1 VNVNSTVRDTVAL
14 AVVGIVLVA
23 LALGGH
29 TKDAQTE
36 SRSSTYDDG
45 PNGYRALYRVL
56 ETAHV
61 PVRRLRRSL
70 TTMTPGGTLVLSD
83 DSGDPARIPL
93 DRSDR
98 AALSRFVAGGGRLV
112 VLSDD
117 FDGMRDIVPHVPQ
130 ISAADVDIATASDA
144 LQNAAGVG
152 TVDAP
157 AESAFVRS
165 GGATPLLVSSGGDRV
180 AIAYRVGK
188 GSVIAV
194 TSPDA
199 FGNERLA
206 KRDNVRFAYAV
217 LAGHQPVV
225 FDEYAHGYNDD
236 ATFWQA
242 IPIEIRWALGATI
255 VIVLVGLI
263 GANVPFAP
271 PVPLDAPDERTSA
284 AYVDAMASLLRR
296 ARARADALS
305 SLARNVRRASR
316 STQRDGAVREL
327 DELLASTPSDAVLR
341 RAAWLEFQLRKD
353 RI

>member
-1 VNVNSTVRDTVAL
+1 MNATARDSVAL
-14 AVVGIVLVA
+14 AVAGIVLVA

-29 TKDAQTE
+29 AKDAQTT
-36 SRSSTYDDG
+36 SRPSTYDAG
-45 PNGYRALYRVL
+45 SNGYRALYRVL
-56 ETAHV
+56 ESARV
-61 PVRRLRRSL
+61 PVRQLRRSL

-83 DSGDPARIPL
+83 NNGDPARIAL
-93 DRSDR
+93 DRTDR
-98 AALSRFVAGGGRLV
+98 AALSRFVSGGGRLV
-112 VLSDD
+112 VLSGD
-117 FDGMRDIVPHVPQ
+117 FDGMRDVIPRVPDTKD
-130 ISAADVDIATASDA
+130 ADVDVATASIA
-144 LQNAAGVG
+144 LQTAAGVRS
-152 TVDAP
+152 VDAP
-157 AESAFVRS
+157 SESAFVRS
-165 GGATPLLVSSGGDRV
+165 SGALPLLISTGGDRV

-188 GSVIAV
+188 GLVIAV
-194 TSPDA
+194 TSPEA

-217 LAGHQPVV
+217 LAGHGPVV

-242 IPIEIRWALGATI
+242 IPIEIRWALGATM

-296 ARARADALS
+296 ARARADALA

-316 STQRDGAVREL
+316 SPQRDGAVREM
-327 DELLASTPSDAVLR
+327 DELLASTPTDAVLR

>member
-1 VNVNSTVRDTVAL
+1 MNATTRDTVAL
-14 AVVGIVLVA
+14 VGAGIVLVA

-29 TKDAQTE
+29 AKDAQTA
-36 SRSSTYDDG
+36 STSSTYDAGRD
-45 PNGYRALYRVL
+45 GYRALYRVL
-56 ETAHV
+56 ESAHV
-61 PVRRLRRSL
+61 PVRQLRRSL
-70 TTMTPGGTLVLSD
+70 TAMTPGGTLVLSNN
-83 DSGDPARIPL
+83 SGDPARIAFDRT
-93 DRSDR
+93 DRS
-98 AALSRFVAGGGRLV
+98 ALSRFVSGGGRLV
-112 VLSDD
+112 VLSGD
-117 FDGMRDIVPHVPQ
+117 FDGMRAVVPHLPET
-130 ISAADVDIATASDA
+130 SAANAGLAIASTALRA
-144 LQNAAGVG
+144 AAGVRI
-152 TVDAP
+152 VDAP
-157 AESAFVRS
+157 SESAFVRS
-165 GGATPLLVSSGGDRV
+165 AGAMPLLLSLDGDRV

-188 GSVIAV
+188 GSVVAV
-194 TSPDA
+194 TSPEA
-199 FGNERLA
+199 FGDERLA

-217 LAGHQPVV
+217 LAGHGPVV

-242 IPIEIRWALGATI
+242 IPIEIRWALGVTML
-255 VIVLVGLI
+255 VVLVGLI

-296 ARARADALS
+296 ARARADVLA

-316 STQRDGAVREL
+316 STQRDAAVREF

>member
-1 VNVNSTVRDTVAL
+1 MNATVRDTVAL
-14 AVVGIVLVA
+14 AVAGTVLVA

-29 TKDAQTE
+29 AKDAQPT
-36 SRSSTYDDG
+36 SRASTYDAG
-45 PNGYRALYRVL
+45 RNGYRALYRVL
-56 ETAHV
+56 ESAHV
-61 PVRRLRRSL
+61 PVRQLRRSL

-83 DSGDPARIPL
+83 NSGDPARIAF
-93 DRSDR
+93 DRADR
-98 AALSRFVAGGGRLV
+98 AALARFVSGGGRLV
-112 VLSDD
+112 VLSGD
-117 FDGMRDIVPHVPQ
+117 FDGMRDVVPHAPETN
-130 ISAADVDIATASDA
+130 ANEAEYAIASTALRTA
-144 LQNAAGVG
+144 TGVR

-165 GGATPLLVSSGGDRV
+165 ASAMPLLVSPDGDRI

-194 TSPDA
+194 TSPEA
-199 FGNERLA
+199 FENERLA
-206 KRDNVRFAYAV
+206 KRDNVQFAYAV
-217 LAGHQPVV
+217 LSGHGPVV

-236 ATFWQA
+236 ATFWQT
-242 IPIEIRWALGATI
+242 IPIEIRWALGATML
-255 VIVLVGLI
+255 VVLVGLI

-296 ARARADALS
+296 ARARADALA
-305 SLARNVRRASR
+305 SLARNVRRTSR
-316 STQRDGAVREL
+316 STERDNAVHEL
-327 DELLASTPSDAVLR
+327 DELLASTPTDAVLR

>member
-1 VNVNSTVRDTVAL
+1 MNATARDTVAL
-14 AVVGIVLVA
+14 AVAGIVLVA

-29 TKDAQTE
+29 AKEAQTS
-36 SRSSTYDDG
+36 SRPSTYDAG
-45 PNGYRALYRVL
+45 RNGYRALYRVL
-56 ETAHV
+56 ESAHV
-61 PVRRLRRSL
+61 PVRQLRRSL
-70 TTMTPGGTLVLSD
+70 TTITPGGTLVLSD
-83 DSGDPARIPL
+83 DSGDPARIAF
-93 DRSDR
+93 DRTDR
-98 AALSRFVAGGGRLV
+98 AALSRFVSGGGRLV
-112 VLSDD
+112 VLSGD
-117 FDGMRDIVPHVPQ
+117 FDGLRDIVPHVPAT
-130 ISAADVDIATASDA
+130 STADVKVAIAATV
-144 LQNAAGVG
+144 LRTAAGVR
-152 TVDAP
+152 TVDTP
-157 AESAFVRS
+157 SESAFARS
-165 GGATPLLVSSGGDRV
+165 AGAMPLLVSPGGDRV
-180 AIAYRVGK
+180 AIAYRIGK

-194 TSPDA
+194 TSPEA
-199 FGNERLA
+199 FGNERLT

-217 LAGHQPVV
+217 LAGHGPVV

-242 IPIEIRWALGATI
+242 IPIEIRWALGATM
-255 VIVLVGLI
+255 VILLVGLI

-296 ARARADALS
+296 ARARADALA
-305 SLARNVRRASR
+305 SLARNVRRAAR